1 MNKSKWKLFV
11 IILFSLAFSK
21 EPANA
26 ASLFSVE
33 FFGSVSSAV
42 ATSLAGPPKA
52 SPALVGESFSAIV
65 EVETG
70 VPSPVGYAALSVNL
84 SNTGDFLVPI
94 PSQTETGA
102 SYFGPST
109 FNGSSGSIP
118 GFTFIYTA
126 GSPLSDILTAQILV
140 DSVDRADDNGV
151 LTLTLQTT
159 QAFGPNSVSP
169 VPLPPSLP
177 MFASALLVL
186 GIFGFCARRKHGPP
200 SFAAIS

>member
-1 MNKSKWKLFV
+1 
-11 IILFSLAFSK
+11 
-21 EPANA
+21 
-26 ASLFSVE
+26 
-33 FFGSVSSAV
+33 
-42 ATSLAGPPKA
+42 
-52 SPALVGESFSAIV
+52 
-65 EVETG
+65 
-70 VPSPVGYAALSVNL
+70 
-84 SNTGDFLVPI
+84 
-94 PSQTETGA
+94 
-102 SYFGPST
+102 
-109 FNGSSGSIP
+109 
-118 GFTFIYTA
+118 
-126 GSPLSDILTAQILV
+126 LSDILTAQILV